1 MKIVLAV
8 YLVGVFGDT
17 RASHVYNTIGR
28 SLDYK
33 HNHLREIKG
42 SETYID
48 DGIIVDTAENLDHS
62 MNDYCHNIAFTLGE
76 EAIKDEKRKN
86 YGYDLQAIGF
96 AFNLREEVWR
106 VGPKRKGILKMYLAL
121 FMLLPTDFTDED
133 KTIKVTKKRLLQV
146 ASLLSW
152 YAQVMPAGKS
162 FIHSLYRNAGWG
174 PDSALVEVSV
184 NAKRDVHWWKII
196 VMISL
201 KNPNFLSA
209 KISHMRVD
217 KNADVS
223 LYTDASKT
231 IGGGAW
237 VEQLDQG
244 ISLEGFIRWTKEEIE
259 LFENSKA
266 SSMLDPQVGVSVRY
280 LPS

>member
-1 MKIVLAV
+1 
-8 YLVGVFGDT
+8 
-17 RASHVYNTIGR
+17 
-28 SLDYK
+28 
-33 HNHLREIKG
+33 
-42 SETYID
+42 
-48 DGIIVDTAENLDHS
+48 
-62 MNDYCHNIAFTLGE
+62 
-76 EAIKDEKRKN
+76 
-86 YGYDLQAIGF
+86 LQAIGF

-133 KTIKVTKKRLLQV
+133 KAIKVTKKRLLQV

-184 NAKRDVHWWKII
+184 NAKRVVHWWKII

-201 KNPNFLSA
+201 KNPNFFSV
-209 KISHMRVD
+209 KISHMRVN
-217 KNADVS
+217 KAADVI

-231 IGGGAW
+231 IGRGAW

-244 ISLEGFIRWTKEEIE
+244 ISLEGFIRWTKEETE
-259 LFENSKA
+259 LFDNNTA
-266 SSMLDPQVGVSVRY
+266 SSTIDLHAGVSINVLEFSAVVHFVIIWRNEIKGRVVKK
-280 LPS
+280 